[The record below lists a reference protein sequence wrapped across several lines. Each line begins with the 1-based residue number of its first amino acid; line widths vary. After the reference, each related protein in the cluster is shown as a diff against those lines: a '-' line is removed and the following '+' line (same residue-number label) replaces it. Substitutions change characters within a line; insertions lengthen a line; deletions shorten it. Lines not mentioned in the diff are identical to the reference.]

1 MNATLEIPIVPRRLV
16 FEPEPPLTDEE
27 FEKLCFANDLFQL
40 ERTREGKIVVNPPA
54 TGFTGDAN
62 REIIHQ
68 LSVWWHRHKQ
78 GRAFDNNTGFFL
90 PDGSMFTPDAAYIR
104 REKSRRITQEEGG
117 HLLRVVPDFVVELL
131 SPSDTLAKTKRKM
144 ETWISNGVELGW
156 LVDPYK
162 KQVLVY
168 EPGKPMSTESGDFV
182 EGTGPVH
189 GLRLDLNEIW
199 QRYEQEE

>member
-1 MNATLEIPIVPRRLV
+1 MNPS
-16 FEPEPPLTDEE
+16 
-27 FEKLCFANDLFQL
+27 
-40 ERTREGKIVVNPPA
+40 A

-62 REIIHQ
+62 REIIYQ
-68 LSVWWHRHKQ
+68 LSVCWHRHKQ

-90 PDGSMFTPDAAYIR
+90 PDGSMFAPDAAYNR

-117 HLLRVVPDFVVELL
+117 HVLRVVPDFVVELL

-162 KQVLVY
+162 NQVLVY

-182 EGTGPVH
+182 EGTGPPATAFA
-189 GLRLDLNEIW
+189 GCAYNGSRLWLWRRAQDVCFPVIVRSPCYSPAKRFSASGVLPAGDGPRPKTSRPPRN
-199 QRYEQEE
+199 